1 MSMKKI
7 ILSFTIAT
15 FALLGCT
22 HSIAKDDYV
31 PGEVLLKFKDYV
43 TDERAA
49 EIIGEQD
56 AVIIR
61 HIHKIGVYH
70 LRLKKGQSVRD
81 AMRALTEY
89 EEVEYVEPNYLR
101 KAE

>member
-22 HSIAKDDYV
+22 HSIAKGDYV
-31 PGEVLLKFKDYV
+31 PGEALLKFRDYV
-43 TDERAA
+43 TDERAV
-49 EIIGEQD
+49 EIIGEQG

-70 LRLKKGQSVRD
+70 LSLREGQAVRD
-81 AMRALTEY
+81 AIRALSEY